1 MSDGEKQPSEPAELP
16 QVEPPEVVAGPEPI
30 TDEKL
35 NQISDELGM
44 IQTCF
49 PENLSPEFEGRTQF
63 PESYYTLNAKERLL
77 LVFAENFRRQ
87 FKEKYPHRRPVVL
100 AVRNE
105 CEVQK
110 FVSTTIRPTAFLY
123 PELIGS
129 WQGCAS
135 FVADHIVY
143 EPLPNPLVLV
153 STPIKKP
160 L

>member
-1 MSDGEKQPSEPAELP
+1 MSDSEKQPSEPAESPTNDPEP
-16 QVEPPEVVAGPEPI
+16 QPAGPEPI

-35 NQISDELGM
+35 NRISDKLGM

-49 PENLSPEFEGRTQF
+49 PENLKPEFEGRTEF

-87 FKEKYPHRRPVVL
+87 FKEKYPHRKPVVL

-105 CEVQK
+105 CGVQK

-143 EPLPNPLVLV
+143 EPLPDPLVLV
-153 STPIKKP
+153 STKF
-160 L
+160 LVF